1 MRETE
6 RTLRSRGENVMKNNF
21 FDKNQIMNDN
31 ILSGPQ
37 KFDVSQPS
45 FVVNLDVLSTGA
57 KSDSS
62 TQRLGSDTRLHFE
75 YHKQEKGVNI

>member
-45 FVVNLDVLSTGA
+45 FVVNLDVLSTGV
-57 KSDSS
+57 KSDLS
-62 TQRLGSDTRLHFE
+62 TQKLGSDTRSYFE
-75 YHKQEKGVNI
+75 YHK